1 VNNFFRD
8 IFLNEGGDVHG
19 TVHTQE
25 MQDSEDANGK
35 KEGKSSEDTIGRD
48 RVKRGEEV
56 KGSGGKA
63 KGSEKARSVEAIDG
77 SNMVE
82 IRAYSKLLLTW
93 LEPHL
98 RLRERKH
105 TRVKRALQRA
115 QLKELLRDRA
125 IHPYVSSQFFYDRL
139 SLTTKQASFVHTR
152 GKPSCDG
159 PLRHVYHNSDTAQ
172 LVLKTKTSGHQPT
185 YIAEGYVTRAIIYP
199 DKTTE
204 TWHIVK
210 KDVGGLV
217 TTTKSLESSIRELC
231 GDLEILADICP
242 PWAEEV
248 VIVTLFSVA

>member
-1 VNNFFRD
+1 
-8 IFLNEGGDVHG
+8 
-19 TVHTQE
+19 

-98 RLRERKH
+98 HLRERKH

-139 SLTTKQASFVHTR
+139 SLTTKQASFVSYTR
-152 GKPSCDG
+152 KTI
-159 PLRHVYHNSDTAQ
+159 LRRSASTCLPQQRHSSTRSQNQNFRTSANVYRQRIRNASD
-172 LVLKTKTSGHQPT
+172 
-185 YIAEGYVTRAIIYP
+185 YIP
-199 DKTTE
+199 
-204 TWHIVK
+204 
-210 KDVGGLV
+210 
-217 TTTKSLESSIRELC
+217 
-231 GDLEILADICP
+231 
-242 PWAEEV
+242 
-248 VIVTLFSVA
+248 